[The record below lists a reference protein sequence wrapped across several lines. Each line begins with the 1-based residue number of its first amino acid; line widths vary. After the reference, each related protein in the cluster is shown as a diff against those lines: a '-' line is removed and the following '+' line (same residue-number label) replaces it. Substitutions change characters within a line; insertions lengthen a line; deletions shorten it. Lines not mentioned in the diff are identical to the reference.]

1 MLKLYL
7 KKLYTSIVIESH
19 IYALN
24 VAFGLKYPRLSRDTV
39 RYIQGGL
46 VVAGTGLHRW
56 PSNGIFY
63 VVNLKEAHFYQKC
76 HDTECYGFRSAAQQ
90 LPEPVLGQLRTQL
103 AAGSAGERQAVGE
116 FLLASTGLS
125 WSKTGHSWPQL
136 ASTGVCWE
144 CLEKSLYLVEMV
156 CNG

>member
-1 MLKLYL
+1 MPDDNPDAFKIVLAHCYEVTISPSDIHEAMEVYMLADKYFLEELSNECLNYIL

-76 HDTECYGFRSAAQQ
+76 HDTECYGFRSAAQ
-90 LPEPVLGQLRTQL
+90 
-103 AAGSAGERQAVGE
+103 
-116 FLLASTGLS
+116 
-125 WSKTGHSWPQL
+125 
-136 ASTGVCWE
+136 
-144 CLEKSLYLVEMV
+144 
-156 CNG
+156 

>member
-1 MLKLYL
+1 M
-7 KKLYTSIVIESH
+7 YTSIVIESH

-103 AAGSAGERQAVGE
+103 AAGSAGESRQQLGQRGRGRQWVN
-116 FLLASTGLS
+116 FFWHQLALAGPKLATAGLN
-125 WSKTGHSWPQL
+125 WPQL
-136 ASTGVCWE
+136 VIVGSV
-144 CLEKSLYLVEMV
+144 
-156 CNG
+156 

>member
-1 MLKLYL
+1 MEVYMLADKYFLEELSNECLNYIL

-63 VVNLKEAHFYQKC
+63 VVNRKEAHFYQKC
-76 HDTECYGFRSAAQQ
+76 HDTDSQE
-90 LPEPVLGQLRTQL
+90 TQ
-103 AAGSAGERQAVGE
+103 
-116 FLLASTGLS
+116 
-125 WSKTGHSWPQL
+125 
-136 ASTGVCWE
+136 
-144 CLEKSLYLVEMV
+144 
-156 CNG
+156 

>member
-1 MLKLYL
+1 MTASQNRILKHICL
-7 KKLYTSIVIESH
+7 SIVIESH

-76 HDTECYGFRSAAQQ
+76 HDTDSQE
-90 LPEPVLGQLRTQL
+90 TQ
-103 AAGSAGERQAVGE
+103 
-116 FLLASTGLS
+116 
-125 WSKTGHSWPQL
+125 
-136 ASTGVCWE
+136 
-144 CLEKSLYLVEMV
+144 
-156 CNG
+156 